1 MRRLVRSGMPGTI
14 LAILSWILVALIAFF
29 YFRALLKG
37 HPWLDELPDST
48 HRALSLTD
56 CS

>member
-1 MRRLVRSGMPGTI
+1 MRRLVRSGMLGTI

-37 HPWLDELPDST
+37 HPWLD
-48 HRALSLTD
+48 
-56 CS
+56 